1 MYLFFRMNSES
12 INLLE
17 YHEIDEDQGV
27 KRRYSYYSKS
37 SYHTDKQMVDIVDS
51 VLWGQMLFLDGVLQS
66 TTRDEVIYH
75 TALVHPLLDTLR
87 EKKTLLI
94 LGGGEGATAREVLRW
109 KNVESVVMIEY
120 DKELVELMKQEGRS
134 WSQDSFNDPRLTVI
148 YDDAWKYMENN
159 SKSYNGII
167 IDLTDPDL
175 TKDNWKP
182 LLENVIKAVKGV
194 GRGGFVMNAG
204 LYTPWNTERLIVLKG
219 MIEEVC
225 LANPEFK
232 YYMYT
237 SMIPSFNGEWT
248 FIVVSHTCRK
258 MITPDQLSIIPPW
271 IRRSIRTLDTVLLSE
286 PIITYPVTSK
296 IQLHV

>member
-1 MYLFFRMNSES
+1 MGSDS

-17 YHEIDEDQGV
+17 FHEIDDEQGV
-27 KRRYSYYSKS
+27 KRTYSYYSKS
-37 SYHTDKQMVDIVDS
+37 SYHLHTDKQMVDIVDS

-87 EKKTLLI
+87 EKKTILI

-134 WSQDSFNDPRLTVI
+134 WSQDSFNDPRRTVI
-148 YDDAWKYMENN
+148 YDEAWKYMENN

-182 LLENVIKAVKGV
+182 LLENVIKSVKGIS
-194 GRGGFVMNAG
+194 RGGFVMNAG

-237 SMIPSFNGEWT
+237 SMIPSFNGEWV
-248 FIVVSHTCRK
+248 FIVMSHKCRQ
-258 MITPDQLSIIPPW
+258 MIEPDHINVIPKW
-271 IRRSIRTLDTVLLSE
+271 IRRTIRNLDSILIDEPINTNPTLSE
-286 PIITYPVTSK
+286 LSSF
-296 IQLHV
+296 L